1 MVCWISDYLY
11 FSRRACAQREEQI
24 GVKHEGA
31 KYLWRT
37 EVSVDSVHVHDERQP
52 ATLTQDELRLRSESV
67 ALLSPVDEYFDRA
80 FDSVMA
86 TDT

>member
-1 MVCWISDYLY
+1 
-11 FSRRACAQREEQI
+11 
-24 GVKHEGA
+24 
-31 KYLWRT
+31 
-37 EVSVDSVHVHDERQP
+37 VSVDSVHVHDERQP